1 MDTNTISITDYEM
14 KTPTIA
20 KVVISFTGQFNKEKV
35 RASLLK
41 MLDNRAAP
49 VDNSFRQIKAG
60 VAVGFL
66 RANREVRVVD
76 PKELRASYRVMGS
89 SNIMMS
95 EVDNSLWEV
104 KTGKGGT
111 FLARHGQED
120 LSDLVESSTQRRSD
134 IPRIAQLSMA
144 RAVPGEFVAF
154 TSKSGDMDYGF
165 AVAANAEKVQV
176 VSSTTSMAAV
186 ATYEMVSFI
195 GRPPI
200 PKSFAQEMQKAGISR
215 EDKTQAIE
223 YWKKLYAYN
232 PEYLRMV
239 IDQVNEGTI
248 A

>member
-1 MDTNTISITDYEM
+1 MDTNTLSITDFEM

-20 KVVISFTGQFNKEKV
+20 KVVISYTGGFNKEKV

-49 VDNSFRQIKAG
+49 VEDSFRQVRAG

-104 KTGKGGT
+104 KQGKGGT

-120 LSDLVESSTQRRSD
+120 LSDLVEGSTQRRTD
-134 IPRIAQLSMA
+134 VPGIRHLQLA
-144 RAVPGEFVAF
+144 KAVAGEFVAF

-165 AVAANAEKVQV
+165 VVASNSEKVQV
-176 VSSTTSMAAV
+176 VSTTTQMPSV
-186 ATYEMVSFI
+186 ASYDMVSFI
-195 GRPPI
+195 GRAPI
-200 PKSFAQEMQKAGISR
+200 PKSFAQDMVKAGISR
-215 EDKTQAIE
+215 EDKSQAIE
-223 YWKKLYAYN
+223 YWKKLYSYN
-232 PEYLRMV
+232 PAYMQMV
-239 IDQVNEGTI
+239 IDQVNESTV